1 MKIRIARGRF
11 SFAFDPTI
19 TSKAKRRRI
28 MATTAIAV
36 VLSVLISLPAALM
49 AATFNHNS
57 IGLVVGK
64 SFLTSAVKTVSD
76 QVDINESDLMSG
88 FQYVRHFNSESAL
101 QIDVL
106 NFGSVEL
113 SGQETKQ
120 FTTQDDQ
127 LVILGKDA
135 AFKVS
140 TQSVALSAQ
149 FRSWFS
155 WRWAAQISLGAQ
167 RWQRKVEY
175 RNLINNPSWPE
186 TKAGTSAIWSFGLV
200 YALSD
205 VQMSLLLGSA
215 HFGDDAIMHSQ
226 QVMYAI
232 NYGF

>member
-1 MKIRIARGRF
+1 MKNRIARGRI
-11 SFAFDPTI
+11 SFAVDLI
-19 TSKAKRRRI
+19 KTSKATRRRVLAR
-28 MATTAIAV
+28 MAT
-36 VLSVLISLPAALM
+36 SVALIMLVNLPVTVM

-64 SFLTSAVKTVSD
+64 AFLTSAVKKASD
-76 QVDINESDLMSG
+76 GVDINESDTMSG

-113 SGQETKQ
+113 SGLKDKQ
-120 FTTQDDQ
+120 FTTQDGQ
-127 LVILGKDA
+127 NVTLGSDA

-155 WRWAAQISLGAQ
+155 WRWAAQVSLGAQ

-175 RNLINNPSWPE
+175 RNLIDNPAWPE
-186 TKAGTSAIWSFGLV
+186 NKAGTSAIWSFGLV

-226 QVMYAI
+226 HVIYSI